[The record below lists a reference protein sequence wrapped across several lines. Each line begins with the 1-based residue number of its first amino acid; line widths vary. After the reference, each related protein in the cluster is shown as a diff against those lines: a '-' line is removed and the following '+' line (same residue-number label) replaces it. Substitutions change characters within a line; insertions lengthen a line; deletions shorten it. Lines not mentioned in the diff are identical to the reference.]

1 MQFKNENVIINIE
14 NNPGLLVEKKN
25 IKYIQ
30 NEESHKEILTIKG
43 DLDNPI
49 LKNGIESTLNIS
61 VKKGK
66 ENDKIKFSIKLYS
79 WFSNNYYL
87 RNEKIG
93 R

>member
-30 NEESHKEILTIKG
+30 NEESHKEIITRKG

-66 ENDKIKFSIKLYS
+66 QNDKIKFLIKLYS
-79 WFSNNYYL
+79 RFSNNYYL
-87 RNEKIG
+87 TNEKIG